1 VRGFSKKLI
10 GVVLGVLL
18 AGGPMLI
25 FNHWLNG
32 LIVQQS
38 QDEVNATARR
48 SVTVA
53 EALIG
58 EALDAVRD
66 LAQRGIATCAP
77 EHLDEL
83 RRANLD
89 FSSVT
94 EFSVVSPAGRTL
106 CSDLGVALR
115 HRIVMTTE
123 MVADSNAAL
132 DVMMVDDRPQKML
145 RVRKPTGGNAI
156 AALIPGDLLLTKV
169 ATHGGLLLNAHGRIA
184 TEDGTTI
191 ATVGPLNEFGSFID
205 KPVVSVVK
213 LQRYGLS
220 VIVTRPSWALTRGQ
234 EEMKLMG
241 TVVNAVIACA
251 LLAIGFLVPW
261 RQRNNPVVEMER
273 ALKAGEF
280 VPYYQPVFDITTGR
294 MSGCE
299 VLMRWKKPDGTMVP
313 PVMFIPLAESSGLI
327 MDMTRS
333 LMRRVCQELGAMAR
347 KNPNFRFGFNLAA
360 GHFAKDTIVS
370 DVREIFGNS
379 QIPFSQVMLEV
390 TERQPL
396 EDLVLARSII
406 KALQDLGVKIAIDD
420 IGAGHSGL
428 SYVLKLGVDVI
439 KLDKIFVDALGTETS
454 SATII
459 ETLVDLAKN
468 MRLEI
473 IAEGV
478 ETFEQ
483 VVVLRERGIRCV
495 QGYVFAPP
503 LPGASLLRLM
513 DVTGGESVSEQDD
526 GEGEVVSF
534 GYRPSRKR
542 VVAA

>member
-1 VRGFSKKLI
+1 
-10 GVVLGVLL
+10 
-18 AGGPMLI
+18 MLI
-25 FNHWLNG
+25 FNHWLNN

-48 SVTVA
+48 SITVA

-66 LAQRGIATCAP
+66 LARRGVTTCAP

-83 RRANLD
+83 RRTNLS
-89 FSSVT
+89 FSGVS
-94 EFSVVSPAGRTL
+94 EFSILSQSGRTL

-132 DVMMVDDRPQKML
+132 DVMVVDDGPQRML
-145 RVRKPTGGNAI
+145 RVRKPAGDNAV

-169 ATHGGLLLNAHGRIA
+169 STHGGLLQNAHGRVA

-191 ATVGPLNEFGSFID
+191 ATVGPLAEFASPFD
-205 KPVVSVVK
+205 KPVVSIVK
-213 LQRYGLS
+213 SQRYGIS

-261 RQRNNPVVEMER
+261 RQRNNPVLEMER

-280 VPYYQPVFDITTGR
+280 IPYYQPVIDVTTGHLT
-294 MSGCE
+294 GCE

-313 PVMFIPLAESSGLI
+313 PASFIPLAESSGLI

-333 LMRRVCQELGAMAR
+333 LMRAVCHELGAVAQ
-347 KNPNFRFGFNLAA
+347 KNPRFRFGFNLAA
-360 GHFAKDTIVS
+360 GHFTKDTIVS
-370 DVREIFGNS
+370 DVREIFGKS
-379 QIPFSQVMLEV
+379 QIALSQVMLEV

-396 EDLVLARSII
+396 DDLALARSII
-406 KALQDLGVKIAIDD
+406 KSLQDLGVKIAIDD

-439 KLDKIFVDALGTETS
+439 KLDKMFVDALGTETS
-454 SATII
+454 STTII

-483 VVVLRERGIRCV
+483 VVLLRERGIQRV

-503 LPGASLLRLM
+503 LPGSSLMSLLDATKEKSL
-513 DVTGGESVSEQDD
+513 SEQDN
-526 GEGEVVSF
+526 GEGGLISF
-534 GYRPSRKR
+534 GYRPFRKR
-542 VVAA
+542 AAAA

>member
-1 VRGFSKKLI
+1 
-10 GVVLGVLL
+10 
-18 AGGPMLI
+18 
-25 FNHWLNG
+25 
-32 LIVQQS
+32 
-38 QDEVNATARR
+38 VNATARR
-48 SVTVA
+48 SITVA

-58 EALDAVRD
+58 EAMEAVRD
-66 LAQRGIATCAP
+66 LAQRGITTCAP

-89 FSSVT
+89 SSGVT
-94 EFSVVSPAGRTL
+94 EFSILSPAGRTL

-115 HRIVMTTE
+115 HRIVVTTE
-123 MVADSNAAL
+123 KVADSNTAL
-132 DVMMVDDRPQKML
+132 DVMTVDDRPQRML
-145 RVRKPTGGNAI
+145 RVRKPAGDTAI

-169 ATHGGLLLNAHGRIA
+169 STHGGLLQNAHGRA
-184 TEDGTTI
+184 VTEDGITI
-191 ATVGPLNEFGSFID
+191 ATVGPPGALDSVVD
-205 KPVVSVVK
+205 KTVVSIVK
-213 LQRYGLS
+213 SQRYGIS

-241 TVVNAVIACA
+241 TVVNAVVACA
-251 LLAIGFLVPW
+251 LLTIGFLLPW
-261 RQRNNPVVEMER
+261 RQRNNPVLEMER

-280 VPYYQPVFDITTGR
+280 IPYYQPVIDITTGR
-294 MSGCE
+294 LCGCE

-313 PVMFIPLAESSGLI
+313 PASFIPLAESSGLI
-327 MDMTRS
+327 MEMTRS
-333 LMRRVCQELGAMAR
+333 LMRAVCHELGAVAQ
-347 KNPNFRFGFNLAA
+347 KNPQFRFGFNLAA
-360 GHFAKDTIVS
+360 AHFTKDTIVS
-370 DVREIFGNS
+370 DVREIFGKS
-379 QIPFSQVMLEV
+379 QIALSQVMLEV

-396 EDLVLARSII
+396 DNLALARSII
-406 KALQDLGVKIAIDD
+406 KSLQDIGVKIAIDD

-439 KLDKIFVDALGTETS
+439 KLDKMFVDALGTETS

-483 VVVLRERGIRCV
+483 VVVLRERGIRRV

-503 LPGASLLRLM
+503 LPGTSLLRLM
-513 DVTGGESVSEQDD
+513 DTTKVKSLSGQDD
-526 GEGEVVSF
+526 EEGVISF
-534 GYRPSRKR
+534 GYRSSRR
-542 VVAA
+542 RAAAA